1 MATNTALIQQ
11 LYVAYYNRPADVGG
25 LAFWVG
31 KLDAGVSIDAISK
44 AFNTAPEYTSLYAGK
59 TPAQIVDTVYVNLFG
74 RHAEQ
79 GGLNFWAPKVQDGT
93 ISTADLVKAIG
104 AGAVDA
110 SGVPNND
117 GIALANKATAA
128 AAFTDELSQP
138 GNEAERLAYESNNV
152 PGRTYVASVTTDASL
167 ATAIANVHAS
177 AQTLIPTPP
186 VTVAA
191 LTTGIDTLTG
201 GAGNDTFN
209 ASWTTGGTVL
219 GGLDVIDGGAGSN
232 IVNIADAGTAAGTAF
247 ALNGATFKNI
257 QTINAATSGGFT
269 GLDLSG
275 VTGLTNV
282 ALSASGTAASTGIV
296 LGSGVTATVSASA
309 GAIGVTG
316 GTNVTAVTTGAN
328 AVTLAGT
335 ALSVANVTAG
345 TGAVGI
351 SGAALTAVTVKG
363 GDLSGANAIDNG
375 AAKTTLTTVTIT
387 DAVDANINLRGAG
400 LTNVSV
406 GGATSAARTVTV
418 TNATAG
424 HALKFTAAGTGYD
437 AAGVEH
443 QTVLTDTAATALT
456 VTTSAASSVDASN
469 STLVTAVTL
478 NGAGALKFAPMGAAV
493 TSIDG
498 SAATGGLTLGTL
510 NAAAVTVKTG
520 SGNDSLTLSATTVA
534 TVATG
539 DGNDSVTL
547 GSVIAAGTTI
557 NLGAGNDKLLG
568 VAAQAPAAGTG
579 TVIDGGAGVDTVSAD
594 LINAGNA
601 AVFKNFENLSL
612 NSATGLDLA
621 LLTGNTITALTMD
634 TTTTTA
640 TYQHVTATGLTDT
653 FVGDNSAF
661 TNTLSLNSVS
671 GSSDA
676 FAITFA
682 AAGTVT
688 PVAANVK
695 AGTIAAAGIET
706 FNITSGGTKAWNS
719 LTLGADTSASTV
731 VITGAANLDLA
742 FSGTFGDSAGHTGVS
757 LIDGSAA
764 TGALTIN
771 TTNVDP
777 SGLVVKTGSGADVI
791 TLASSATVSTGAG
804 ADSIVT
810 AAGATTTITGGAGVT
825 TVDAHLTVAASTS
838 APKITTLTDAKQGDI
853 LTFLNQG
860 TETFTTTKVNVSTAT
875 ALFGGTI
882 NALDLAST
890 ADGSTNGAI
899 KWFQYAGDTYVI
911 QDNTASTTAF
921 GTGDVIIKLTGL
933 THDLSTAAG
942 AGTNILT
949 LGLGA

>member
-110 SGVPNND
+110 SGAPNND

-128 AAFTDELSQP
+128 AAFTDELSLP

-219 GGLDVIDGGAGSN
+219 GGLDVIDGGTGTN

-247 ALNGATFKNI
+247 SLNGATFKNI
-257 QTINAATSGGFT
+257 QAINAATSGGFT
-269 GLDLSG
+269 GLDLTG

-282 ALSASGTAASTGIV
+282 TLAATGTAASTGIV
-296 LGSGVTATVSASA
+296 LGSGVTASVTASA
-309 GAIGVTG
+309 AAIGVTG
-316 GTNVTAVTTGAN
+316 GTNVTAVAAGAN

-345 TGAVGI
+345 TGAVGV

-363 GDLSGANAIDNG
+363 GDLSAANAIDNG
-375 AAKTTLTTVTIT
+375 AAKTTLTTVTVT
-387 DAVDANINLRGAG
+387 DVDTNINLRGAG

-406 GGATSAARTVTV
+406 GGTNAAARTVTV

-437 AAGVEH
+437 AAGAEQ
-443 QTVLTDTAATALT
+443 QTVLNDAAATALT
-456 VTTSAASSVDASN
+456 VTTSAASSVNASG

-478 NGAGALKFAPMGAAV
+478 NGAGALKFAPMGTAV

-498 SAATGGLTLGTL
+498 SAATGALTLGTL

-520 SGNDSLTLSATTVA
+520 SGNDSLTLSATAVA

-579 TVIDGGAGVDTVSAD
+579 TVIDGGAGTDTVSAD

-621 LLTGNTITALTMD
+621 LLTGNTISALTMD

-653 FVGDNSAF
+653 FVGNNSAF
-661 TNTLSLNSVS
+661 TNTLSLNNVS
-671 GSSDA
+671 GSSDS

-682 AAGTVT
+682 AVDTAT
-688 PVAANVK
+688 PGSANVK

-706 FNITSGGTKAWNS
+706 FNIVSGGTKAWNS
-719 LTLGADTSASTV
+719 LTLGADSSASSV
-731 VITGAANLDLA
+731 VITGAANLDLTFA
-742 FSGTFGDSAGHTGVS
+742 SGFGDATNKTGVS

-777 SGLVVKTGSGADVI
+777 AGLVVKTGSGADVI

-804 ADSIVT
+804 ADTIVT
-810 AAGATTTITGGAGVT
+810 AVGSNTTITGGAGVT
-825 TVDAHLTVAASTS
+825 TVDAHLTLAASTT

-875 ALFGGTI
+875 ALFGGTV
-882 NALDLAST
+882 NAFDLAST

-911 QDNTASTTAF
+911 EDNTASTTAF

-933 THDLSTAAG
+933 HDLSTATG
-942 AGTNILT
+942 AGTNILA